1 MKILVLNSGSS
12 SLKFQLFDMD
22 GHRVLHSGLIEQ
34 VSDHQQ
40 AIMAME
46 KQLSAQG
53 HIDDLADLDAIGHR
67 VVHGGEC
74 FKQPTLINTQ
84 TIEAIEQLIP
94 LAPLHNPA
102 NVLGIKM
109 ARQSAPDVP
118 QVAVFDT
125 AFHAGLPDYAYTYG
139 LPYELYKKY
148 HIRRYGF
155 HGTSHQYVTR
165 QAAEFLEYT
174 YGIKNTRLIS
184 LHLGNGASAA
194 AVLNGQSIDT
204 SMGMTP
210 LEGLL
215 MGSRSGDIDPAILFY
230 LARETG
236 ADIDTLDDL
245 LNKQSGLKGLCGQND
260 MRTIIKQADQGD
272 ELSAL
277 AIHIFCY
284 RIKKY
289 IGAYTAAL
297 NGIEGLIFTGGIGEN
312 SDFIRR
318 QVCTNMDG
326 LGIIMDSNKNQVV
339 YDALSELQSPHS
351 KVKILVIK
359 TNEEL
364 EIALQTQ
371 EFVLFSN

>member
-12 SLKFQLFDMD
+12 SLKFQLFDMTC
-22 GHRVLHSGLIEQ
+22 HKVLYSGLIEQ
-34 VSDHQQ
+34 VRDHQQ
-40 AIMAME
+40 AIITMV

-53 HIDDLADLDAIGHR
+53 HIHQLADLDAIGHR
-67 VVHGGEC
+67 VVHGGEY
-74 FKQPTLINTQ
+74 FKQPTLVNQQ

-102 NVLGIKM
+102 NLLGIKM
-109 ARQSAPDVP
+109 AQQYAPDVP

-125 AFHAGLPDYAYTYG
+125 SFHTSLPDYAYIYG
-139 LPYELYKKY
+139 LPYELYNKH

-155 HGTSHQYVTR
+155 HGTSHYYVSR
-165 QAAEFLEYT
+165 QAARHLRAHYNLEQP
-174 YGIKNTRLIS
+174 RLIS

-194 AVLNGQSIDT
+194 AIDNGQSIDT

-236 ADIDTLDDL
+236 AGIQELDDL
-245 LNKQSGLKGLCGQND
+245 LNKQSGLKGICGQND
-260 MRTIIKQADQGD
+260 MRTIIEQAKQGNT
-272 ELSAL
+272 LSSL

-289 IGAYTAAL
+289 IGAYSAAL
-297 NGIEGLIFTGGIGEN
+297 NGLDGIIFTGGIGEN
-312 SDFIRR
+312 SAFIRE
-318 QVCTNMDG
+318 QVCSAMDG
-326 LGIIMDSNKNQVV
+326 LGIEFDTEKNQNS
-339 YDALSELQSPHS
+339 YDKLLELHSSAS
-351 KVKILVIK
+351 KVKIMAIR

-364 EIALQTQ
+364 EIATQTYMAIRAPQ
-371 EFVLFSN
+371 